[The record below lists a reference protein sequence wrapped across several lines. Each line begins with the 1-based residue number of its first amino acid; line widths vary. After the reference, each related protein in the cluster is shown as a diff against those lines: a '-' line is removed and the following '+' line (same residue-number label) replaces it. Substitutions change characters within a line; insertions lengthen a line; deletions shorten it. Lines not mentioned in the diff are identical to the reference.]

1 MTQMLSEVDGIGA
14 RELSSDVLIEK
25 DCYKLVGNLWSK
37 LGIIN
42 NCEL

>member
-1 MTQMLSEVDGIGA
+1 MAQMLSEIDGIRTA
-14 RELSSDVLIEK
+14 QVSSHVLIEK

-42 NCEL
+42 DSKL